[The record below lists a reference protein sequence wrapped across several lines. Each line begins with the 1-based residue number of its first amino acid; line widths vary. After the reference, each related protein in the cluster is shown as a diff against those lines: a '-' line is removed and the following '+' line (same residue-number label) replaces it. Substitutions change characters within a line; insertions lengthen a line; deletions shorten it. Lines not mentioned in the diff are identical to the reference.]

1 MMNNRTRMKI
11 DGVFVVN
18 ENPASQI
25 NSMEKSMMYENA
37 FYFLAI
43 TVCVFGILM
52 KFRKF
57 RRSFKF
63 VYALIH

>member
-25 NSMEKSMMYENA
+25 NSMEKSMMYEKRIL
-37 FYFLAI
+37 FFGHL
-43 TVCVFGILM
+43 CVYSEF
-52 KFRKF
+52 
-57 RRSFKF
+57 
-63 VYALIH
+63 